1 MNIAYVINGLN
12 GGGAAFPMIQLLGLM
27 RELGHEAKVLA
38 LSLQD
43 GKAAERLESAGIPFE
58 VLGGRPGAVFA
69 PAARLFRRLRADRP
83 DLVWTSLTQGTLYG
97 QLAGR
102 LLDIPVVS
110 WQHNDHLKPGNL
122 ALLRR
127 TRSLTSRWIADSDA
141 VRAFAQR
148 ELGVAADRIDV
159 WAPFVADPDAP
170 VSRPWTG
177 PGRLRLG
184 TLGRLHP
191 NKQHAVLLHALARA
205 RDLDANVFSG
215 LELHI
220 AGDGPQQTMLEDLAS
235 TLGLSERVVFAG
247 FVPPRPFLAGL
258 HGYVQTS
265 WKEGFCIAAHEAMQ
279 AALAVV
285 ATRVGQP
292 AHSIRPGATGWL
304 CEVGDVEAI
313 AQAMLALARDPASAA
328 AMGRQARADVL
339 ERYSRER
346 FRRTGEH
353 LVERIARD
361 VAARR
366 RRPDGRPAV
375 APPPAES

>member
-43 GKAAERLESAGIPFE
+43 GKAAARLESAGIPFE
-58 VLGGRPGAVFA
+58 VLGGTAGVFTS
-69 PAARLFRRLRADRP
+69 AARLFRRLRAERP

-184 TLGRLHP
+184 TLGRLHF
-191 NKQHAVLLHALARA
+191 NKQHSVLLHALARA
-205 RDLDANVFSG
+205 RDLDAKVFSG
-215 LELHI
+215 LELHV
-220 AGDGPQQTMLEDLAS
+220 AGDGPQRPMLENLVR

-247 FVPPRPFLAGL
+247 FVSPQPFLAGL
-258 HGYVQTS
+258 HGYVQAS

-279 AALAVV
+279 AALAVI

-292 AHSIRPGATGWL
+292 AHSIRPGETGWL

-313 AQAMLALARDPASAA
+313 AQAMLALARDPARAS
-328 AMGRQARADVL
+328 AMGKQARADVL
-339 ERYSRER
+339 ERYSREH
-346 FRRTGEH
+346 FRRTGER
-353 LVERIARD
+353 LVERIARE
-361 VAARR
+361 VTARQ
-366 RRPDGRPAV
+366 RRPDGRSAFPQ
-375 APPPAES
+375 PPAEP